1 MASDFDGALGGV
13 DPDRR
18 AFLKRV
24 AIGSAFAVPV
34 VASFSMSGV
43 QAVYAQSTTASGAV
57 SAGGA
62 TASTSTTTTTNPNL
76 TPSTT
81 TTTNPNQTTITLKP
95 NLTSSP

>member
-1 MASDFDGALGGV
+1 VSEELDAALEGV
-13 DPDRR
+13 GPDRR

-43 QAVYAQSTTASGAV
+43 QAVYAQSSTASGAV
-57 SAGGA
+57 SAGGTTA
-62 TASTSTTTTTNPNL
+62 TTALQNTTTTTVAPNQ

-81 TTTNPNQTTITLKP
+81 TTTFQ
-95 NLTSSP
+95 NLTPAPSP

>member
-1 MASDFDGALGGV
+1 VSDEFEAALDEAG
-13 DPDRR
+13 PDRR

-43 QAVYAQSTTASGAV
+43 QAVYAQSTTSSGAV
-57 SAGGA
+57 SAGGVTA
-62 TASTSTTTTTNPNL
+62 TTGGTTTTTVAPNQ

-81 TTTNPNQTTITLKP
+81 TTSFTNTTLP
-95 NLTSSP
+95 PSP